1 VHLEFITHHLA
12 QLHLVDHAVAVT
24 IPRAHLMME
33 PITGAMRDAVRDAL
47 DTFRRRRS
55 EIPSG
60 ALLNL
65 MRDAIIMHSEMP
77 SGAPVP
83 TARMRDA
90 ISMHIRRAPVPTAL
104 MRDAISMH
112 IRRAPVP
119 TARSSCPRAPASQ

>member
-1 VHLEFITHHLA
+1 MVGIEDVEEVVDLVVGRVHLEFITHHLA

-83 TARMRDA
+83 TA
-90 ISMHIRRAPVPTAL
+90 L